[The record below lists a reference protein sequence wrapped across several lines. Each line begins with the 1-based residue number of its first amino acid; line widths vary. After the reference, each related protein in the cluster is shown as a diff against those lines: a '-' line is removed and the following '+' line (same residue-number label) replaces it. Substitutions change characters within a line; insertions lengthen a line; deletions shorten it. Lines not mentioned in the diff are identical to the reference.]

1 MMTQFSDERLDATA
15 LIPTAS
21 IAAGAY
27 HPVETADGDIVAMPT
42 ERPPTGNGQSNPDE
56 TQANTK
62 RHTCEQCGADF
73 TPRRPHGRFC
83 GSYCRRVAWMGRNPE
98 KAAAIA
104 ESDWRRLREHIIGN
118 GGEWV
123 D

>member
-1 MMTQFSDERLDATA
+1 MTQFSDERVDAIG

-27 HPVETADGDIVAMPT
+27 HPVETADENTVPMPT
-42 ERPPTGNGQSNPDE
+42 ERPPTGNGQSNTDE

-62 RHTCEQCGADF
+62 RHICEQCGADF

-83 GSYCRRVAWMGRNPE
+83 GSYCRRAAWMGRNPE

-104 ESDWRRLREHIIGN
+104 ESDRRRLREHIIGN